1 MLYTELIDNP
11 RYKLLDELSHD
22 EMKSFILAEM
32 VRKPLYA
39 RIISWYQTAGVLT
52 FLAGSFLAFLPVFTK
67 RESVYLWWLL
77 AGIVFSFTVLVL
89 LHELIHAVAYR
100 YVGAKNISFGM
111 YLQKFMFYVQADRQ
125 VLNYKQFRIVA
136 LAPAVVIF
144 VASVIGMAVFSLQPA
159 LYFFIPVF
167 GLHSIFCGGDFGLLC
182 YFQNRND
189 KNILT
194 YDVKSETKTY
204 FYEQIS

>member
-39 RIISWYQTAGVLT
+39 RIISWYQVVGVLT
-52 FLAGSFLAFLPVFTK
+52 FLAGTFLAFLPVFTK

-77 AGIVFSFTVLVL
+77 AGIVFSFTVFVL
-89 LHELIHAVAYR
+89 LHELIHAAAYR

-111 YLQKFMFYVQADRQ
+111 YLRKFMFYVQADRQ

-136 LAPAVVIF
+136 LAPAVVISWLQLLEWQFLACSRHFISLFRYLVYTVFF
-144 VASVIGMAVFSLQPA
+144 VVAILGCCVIFRTEM
-159 LYFFIPVF
+159 IK
-167 GLHSIFCGGDFGLLC
+167 IF
-182 YFQNRND
+182 
-189 KNILT
+189 
-194 YDVKSETKTY
+194 
-204 FYEQIS
+204 